1 MRVTF
6 IRHGASEWTGGSR
19 LCGVT
24 DVPLSALGTEQA
36 VRLAHRLAGRT
47 FAALW
52 SSPLVR
58 ARATAAAIG
67 IAIGQTPV
75 TDARLEEMDLGRL
88 EGASF
93 ADLPRGPGTFRDRWQ
108 KNPGRVRF
116 PGGESVDDVVRRTWP
131 LLNELYG
138 VHPDGHVVVVSHMFA
153 ISAMLC
159 RIFQIRVARFRTFQ
173 VDVASL
179 TTVQLERGGFRLLG
193 LNDTAHLEGLA
204 GADSLRAAILPK

>member
-6 IRHGASEWTGGSR
+6 VRHGASEWTGASR

-24 DVPLSALGTEQA
+24 DVPLAELGRQQA
-36 VRLAHRLAGRT
+36 DRLAERLAGRP

-67 IAIGQTPV
+67 GAIRQTPV
-75 TDARLEEMDLGRL
+75 TDVRLEEMDLGRL

-108 KNPGRVRF
+108 KRPGTVRF
-116 PGGESVDDVVRRTWP
+116 PGGESIGDVVRRTWP

-138 VHPDGHVVVVSHMFA
+138 QHPTGHVIVVSHMFA

-173 VDVASL
+173 IDVASI
-179 TTVQLERGGFRLLG
+179 TTVQAERGGFRLLG
-193 LNDTAHLEGLA
+193 LNDTTHLDGLA
-204 GADSLRAAILPK
+204 SADALRSPILPA